1 MEKNLKDHQDLNV
14 NTSSD
19 DQDVNDDS
27 IKSSDSEASNVS
39 PSEIKNTQ
47 NASAVGYNA
56 FDSIAELHHT
66 KKQSHIRGSDNPSY
80 NSTDSEQITQHSEN
94 LETES
99 DIEGSEIQT
108 QNVTD
113 SEQITQ
119 NSENLETESDV
130 EGSEIQT
137 HNVTDSEQI
146 TQHPE
151 NSETE
156 RNIKSDPVALLML
169 ANAAIESAEPEL
181 GSNQVDG
188 VVHQT
193 FVSVGDNTGSSNNR
207 DSNKDADNN
216 NTTNDNDTSS
226 TESTTGGETVNEEET
241 ASEGVWTALSPA
253 VALSSNKTQ
262 NNDGDQ
268 SEASEDSPFGVLEFK
283 KQ

>member
-27 IKSSDSEASNVS
+27 IGSSDGETSNVS

-47 NASAVGYNA
+47 NAPAVGYNA

-99 DIEGSEIQT
+99 D
-108 QNVTD
+108 
-113 SEQITQ
+113 
-119 NSENLETESDV
+119 V

-156 RNIKSDPVALLML
+156 SNIKGDPVALLML
-169 ANAAIESAEPEL
+169 ADAAIESAEPEL
-181 GSNQVDG
+181 DSNQVDG
-188 VVHQT
+188 FLHQT
-193 FVSVGDNTGSSNNR
+193 FVGVGDNTWSSDNR
-207 DSNKDADNN
+207 DSNEDADNN

-226 TESTTGGETVNEEET
+226 TDCFE
-241 ASEGVWTALSPA
+241 
-253 VALSSNKTQ
+253 
-262 NNDGDQ
+262 
-268 SEASEDSPFGVLEFK
+268 
-283 KQ
+283 